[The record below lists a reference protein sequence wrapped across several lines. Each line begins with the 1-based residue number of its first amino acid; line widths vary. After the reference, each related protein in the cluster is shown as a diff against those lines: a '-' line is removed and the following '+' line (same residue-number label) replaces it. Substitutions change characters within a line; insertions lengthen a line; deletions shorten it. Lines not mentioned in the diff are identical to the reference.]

1 MKTFN
6 LQTISK
12 FRAEL
17 MGVATIMIICCH
29 GPANGVSVPS
39 IVDKVVRS
47 WGGLGVDMFLFLSG
61 IGLYYSLRKKNI
73 LKSWY
78 KHRYTRILVPYL
90 LISIPYYVFRW
101 IVEDD
106 TFLHLLGNITTISYW
121 TRHQGAWFVALL
133 LPLYLCTPLI
143 AKFID
148 GKRKRIYPTL
158 CLCGLSVIVY
168 YFSKSLDVSDS
179 ISQASWHLPA
189 FFLGY
194 WAGKYVFEEKQIR
207 IDVVLLVSILIF
219 IAYAVFMYVR
229 LPKDYLLMVPGAI
242 LFSAL
247 LNIKSESMVNK
258 ALSFM
263 GGVSLESY
271 LMNIYLPV
279 VLRKIGYSD
288 LFGNY
293 DPNRYIFY
301 LIVIVGGILLAYWV
315 HLCSQRI
322 INKCKI

>member
-1 MKTFN
+1 
-6 LQTISK
+6 
-12 FRAEL
+12 

-61 IGLYYSLRKKNI
+61 IGLYYSLRKKII

-168 YFSKSLDVSDS
+168 YFSKSQDVSDS

-207 IDVVLLVSILIF
+207 IDVVLLVSVLII

-229 LPKDYLLMVPGAI
+229 LPKDYLLMIPGAI
-242 LFSAL
+242 FISAL
-247 LNIKSESMVNK
+247 LNIKSESIVNK

-271 LMNIYLPV
+271 LMNIYMPN
-279 VLRKIGYSD
+279 VLRKIGYMEGMKD
-288 LFGNY
+288 I
-293 DPNRYIFY
+293 DPNNYLFY
-301 LIVIVGGILLAYWV
+301 FIVIVLGISLAYMANV
-315 HLCSQRI
+315 ISKSLIKRI
-322 INKCKI
+322 G